1 MKIKFAN
8 KPKPKDSMETMIK
21 KAVDEAVKEKMKTPL
36 VGLEQKNEVNESV
49 INELD
54 SIIGESKT
62 TNGVKIKDNKQV
74 KIETTDKPK
83 RKPGRP
89 KKQTN

>member
-36 VGLEQKNEVNESV
+36 VGLEQK
-49 INELD
+49 
-54 SIIGESKT
+54 K
-62 TNGVKIKDNKQV
+62 
-74 KIETTDKPK
+74 
-83 RKPGRP
+83 
-89 KKQTN
+89 